1 MIAGLCGAEL
11 GRCAE
16 GKRKGKGVGEREL
29 GSEGESEWNSGN
41 DLRRKTYFTDHDIGM
56 QDNTT
61 QYNPMEI
68 EGNKSNKT
76 RERKFP
82 KLKGLLE

>member
-41 DLRRKTYFTDHDIGM
+41 DLRRKTYFLT
-56 QDNTT
+56 
-61 QYNPMEI
+61 
-68 EGNKSNKT
+68 
-76 RERKFP
+76 
-82 KLKGLLE
+82 